1 MEAEA
6 VAPANIAVV
15 KYWGKRNKQLNLP
28 LNDSL
33 SITLESLQV
42 RSKVTFDENLNHD
55 EIFVNGERL
64 SDYETREYAGRVLEI
79 IRKLYGKRVFARI
92 ESTSNFPSSAGLAS
106 SAAGIAALTFA
117 SNAALNLGLDDK
129 ELSKIARVGS
139 GSACRSMF
147 GGFVKWNK
155 GESDE
160 GDDSFCEQV
169 FGPDHWPNL
178 VDVIGIFKE
187 EKKKV
192 SSRSGMESSVASSS
206 LLKCRLRFV
215 EETFDDIIKAIRD
228 RDVNSFFRLTMRHS
242 NSMHAIILDS
252 WPSMS
257 YLNDKSFVVM
267 DWVHEFGKA
276 AYTFD
281 AGPNP
286 HILVLEENVQE
297 VVNFLEGLGAKVI
310 VSKIGKGPSL
320 VRSET

>member
-139 GSACRSMF
+139 GSACRSM
-147 GGFVKWNK
+147 
-155 GESDE
+155 
-160 GDDSFCEQV
+160 
-169 FGPDHWPNL
+169 
-178 VDVIGIFKE
+178 
-187 EKKKV
+187 
-192 SSRSGMESSVASSS
+192 
-206 LLKCRLRFV
+206 
-215 EETFDDIIKAIRD
+215 
-228 RDVNSFFRLTMRHS
+228 
-242 NSMHAIILDS
+242 
-252 WPSMS
+252 
-257 YLNDKSFVVM
+257 
-267 DWVHEFGKA
+267 
-276 AYTFD
+276 
-281 AGPNP
+281 
-286 HILVLEENVQE
+286 
-297 VVNFLEGLGAKVI
+297 
-310 VSKIGKGPSL
+310 
-320 VRSET
+320 